1 DPTPTGRCADLGR
14 PELLSQQP
22 CNTMLE
28 HKGMRWGYV
37 FLRAASHIGE
47 EEALVIMEQAVEMF
61 LVGEEERNIKSS
73 GFEGRLYTEM
83 RYEIIGSLG
92 GQRFDADLETPY
104 GRDKASFLVSEQTQG
119 LGGRISRN

>member
-1 DPTPTGRCADLGR
+1 
-14 PELLSQQP
+14 
-22 CNTMLE
+22 MLE

-119 LGGRISRN
+119 LGGRISRT

>member
-1 DPTPTGRCADLGR
+1 
-14 PELLSQQP
+14 
-22 CNTMLE
+22 
-28 HKGMRWGYV
+28 V

-83 RYEIIGSLG
+83 RYEILGSLG

-119 LGGRISRN
+119 LGGGISRN

>member
-1 DPTPTGRCADLGR
+1 
-14 PELLSQQP
+14 
-22 CNTMLE
+22 
-28 HKGMRWGYV
+28 V

-83 RYEIIGSLG
+83 RYEIIGFLG

-119 LGGRISRN
+119 LGGGISRN

>member
-1 DPTPTGRCADLGR
+1 
-14 PELLSQQP
+14 
-22 CNTMLE
+22 
-28 HKGMRWGYV
+28 MRWGYV

-47 EEALVIMEQAVEMF
+47 EEVLVIMEQAVEMF